1 MAIKTYTGSCH
12 CGAVK
17 FTAAIDLDQGS
28 ARCNCTFDR
37 KTRFWGAFVKP
48 DAFRI
53 TAGEENLTEY
63 HKHPE
68 APHKFFCK
76 TCGVYI
82 YGTGDADYMGGPF
95 VSVSISALDD
105 ATPEELAATP
115 IRYSDG
121 LNNNWTN
128 PPAITSYL

>member
-1 MAIKTYTGSCH
+1 MAVKTYSGSCH
-12 CGAVK
+12 CGAVR
-17 FTAAIDLDQGS
+17 FTADIDLAKGS
-28 ARCNCTFDR
+28 GRCNCTFDR
-37 KTRFWGAFVKP
+37 KTRSWAAFVSP
-48 DAFRI
+48 SAFKLI
-53 TAGEENLTEY
+53 AGQDNLIEY

-82 YGTGDADYMGGPF
+82 YASGDAEWMGGPF
-95 VSVSISALDD
+95 VSVFLSALDD

-115 IRYSDG
+115 VRYSDG
-121 LNNNWTN
+121 LDNNWTN